1 MARPKKKRPA
11 SKPPPVKKQHGG
23 RRKGAGRPRAPRF
36 LDDFAQ
42 VGAPPADPLRATEWG
57 MQLLTVAL
65 DKVRLDPN
73 MTERDRRTE
82 MKSLLRHMKDLVPAA
97 RISAAE
103 RIILAAEQRRT
114 APAEPVRGSEELED
128 AAPFAEPIRAGGD

>member
-1 MARPKKKRPA
+1 MARPKKPRPA
-11 SKPPPVKKQHGG
+11 SPKPVKKKHGG

-36 LDDFAQ
+36 LDDFASI
-42 VGAPPADPLRATEWG
+42 GSPPADPLRATEWG

-65 DKVRLDPN
+65 DKVRTDPL

-82 MKSLLRHMKDLVPAA
+82 MKSLLRHMKDLVPVA

-103 RIILAAEQRRT
+103 RLILEAERRRT
-114 APAEPVRGSEELED
+114 APAEPVTGSEELED
-128 AAPFAEPIRAGGD
+128 AAPLAAPIRAGGD